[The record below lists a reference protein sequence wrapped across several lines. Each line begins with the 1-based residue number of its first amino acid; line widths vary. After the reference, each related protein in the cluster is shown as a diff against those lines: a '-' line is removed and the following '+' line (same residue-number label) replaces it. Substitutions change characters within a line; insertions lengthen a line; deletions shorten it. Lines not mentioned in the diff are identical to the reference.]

1 MFTHIPTMAT
11 ARQHRGIPKTNGPF
25 LHVLSTGT
33 CPPATIS
40 AYPSTVMGTTDTNRF
55 ENLPW
60 ELLEKIFERLPVP
73 DVLRLKQV
81 GVI

>member
-1 MFTHIPTMAT
+1 M
-11 ARQHRGIPKTNGPF
+11 TNGPF
-25 LHVLSTGT
+25 LLVLCTGV
-33 CPPATIS
+33 CLPATIS
-40 AYPSTVMGTTDTNRF
+40 ACPSIVMAAADTNKF

-60 ELLEKIFERLPVP
+60 ELLEKIVERLPVP